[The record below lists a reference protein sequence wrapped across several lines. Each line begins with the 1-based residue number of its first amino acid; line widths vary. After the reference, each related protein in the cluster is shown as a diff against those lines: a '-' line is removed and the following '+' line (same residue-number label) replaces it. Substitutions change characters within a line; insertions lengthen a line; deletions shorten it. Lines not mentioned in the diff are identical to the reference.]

1 MSGENELSIEQL
13 DSFVQDLEGYISSEG
28 VVTVKPNPEIEKTIN
43 LTGFELKSLTG
54 EECCEKAFC
63 LQGYC
68 NFLQK
73 IYNTHLVRA
82 KWCEDFINHAVSK
95 QADNFDK
102 YTKWEVKVSSVI
114 RGDDFIQK
122 VWRVKRVAEGRVTL
136 LSDSIRDI
144 RRQADTLLELSRK
157 RRNDSYR

>member
-1 MSGENELSIEQL
+1 MNGENELSIEQL
-13 DSFVQDLEGYISSEG
+13 DKFIQDLEDYVSSEG
-28 VVTVKPNPEIEKTIN
+28 VISAKLNPEIENIIN

-73 IYNTHLVRA
+73 IYNTHLVRTR
-82 KWCEDFINHAVSK
+82 WCEEFINHAVAK
-95 QADNFDK
+95 QANNFDK
-102 YTKWEVKVSSVI
+102 YTKWEVKVAAVI

-122 VWRVKRVAEGRVTL
+122 VWRTKRVAEGRTTL
-136 LSDSIRDI
+136 LSDTIRDI
-144 RRQADTLLELSRK
+144 RRQADTLLELSRRK
-157 RRNDSYR
+157 KHESYR